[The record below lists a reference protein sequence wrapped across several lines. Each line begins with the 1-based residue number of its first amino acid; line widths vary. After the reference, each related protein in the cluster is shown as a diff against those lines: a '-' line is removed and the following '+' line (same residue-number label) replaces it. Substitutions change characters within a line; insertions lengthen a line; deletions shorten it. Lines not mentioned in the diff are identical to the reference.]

1 MRSRDDE
8 GRRLSSVLQT
18 CLRDCI
24 DVDALC
30 IVAWERVFAIRVDLK
45 ALSFDGNLG
54 DCGALAAVAALASF
68 RRPDVY
74 VNDDGKVS
82 RRFS

>member
-1 MRSRDDE
+1 M
-8 GRRLSSVLQT
+8 
-18 CLRDCI
+18 
-24 DVDALC
+24 DALC

-68 RRPDVY
+68 RRPDVF
-74 VNDDGKVS
+74 VDDDGRVS
-82 RRFS
+82 YFVY

>member
-1 MRSRDDE
+1 M
-8 GRRLSSVLQT
+8 
-18 CLRDCI
+18 
-24 DVDALC
+24 DALC

-68 RRPDVY
+68 RRPDVF
-74 VNDDGKVS
+74 VNDNGKVS
-82 RRFS
+82 GSIR